1 MQVLVVVVLQTN
13 VLFAQVRIKQLANKV
28 IIVIGV
34 IVLVITN
41 NYTAIIK

>member
-13 VLFAQVRIKQLANKV
+13 VLFAQIRIKQLVNKV

>member
-1 MQVLVVVVLQTN
+1 MVLQTN
-13 VLFAQVRIKQLANKV
+13 VLFAQIRIKQLVNKV